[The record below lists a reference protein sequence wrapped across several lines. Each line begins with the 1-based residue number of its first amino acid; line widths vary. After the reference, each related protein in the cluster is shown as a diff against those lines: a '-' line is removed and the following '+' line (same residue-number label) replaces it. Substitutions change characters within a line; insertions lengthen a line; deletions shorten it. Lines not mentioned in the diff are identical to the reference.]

1 MAFFVRGQKTDL
13 LGCEVLAL
21 GVVSGLL
28 ISYLHE
34 GGLDGTPPSEG
45 GMARACGA
53 SDVESSVGE
62 ALGLGLRVDG
72 DATWA
77 PFVLAMAEMER
88 NCLVCVPQGACWVR
102 RGASS

>member
-1 MAFFVRGQKTDL
+1 M
-13 LGCEVLAL
+13 LAL

-62 ALGLGLRVDG
+62 ALGLGL
-72 DATWA
+72 
-77 PFVLAMAEMER
+77 
-88 NCLVCVPQGACWVR
+88 
-102 RGASS
+102 